1 MFRTKED
8 VFDFIYENDVKFVR
22 LMFCDI
28 FGALK
33 NISISPAQL
42 DLAFEHGI
50 SFDAS
55 SIKGFLQ
62 VDKSDLLLF
71 PDPSTLSVLPWRP
84 QQSGVVRLM
93 CDIRYADGTPFEGDC
108 RTILRRQAEKAH
120 AQGLYLNF
128 GPECEFYLF
137 ETDTQGRPTFT
148 PHDEAG
154 YFDFAPLDKGENVRR
169 EICLLL
175 EEMGLSVESSHH
187 ESGPG
192 QHEIDF
198 KYSGAVQAADN
209 LTTFKAVVKTAA
221 SHNGLYASFMPKPL
235 NNQPGSGLH
244 INLSIEKDGRNLFA
258 GGLDTLA
265 EQFMAGIF
273 KHIAGLSLFL
283 NPTVNSYKRLGKGF
297 EAPRYI
303 TWSRENRSH
312 LIRIPAAQGNYSRME
327 LRSPDGSCNPYLCFA
342 LLIEAGL
349 EGIRQGLTLPESAG
363 LDAEVDVSALKT
375 LPASLYEALV
385 AAKSDPLIPA
395 AIGQHC
401 YDKFLSAKQAE
412 WDDYTTVVDSWERG
426 RYFGQL

>member
-1 MFRTKED
+1 MFTSKEE
-8 VFDFIYENDVKFVR
+8 VLDFIYENDVKFAR

-28 FGALK
+28 FGSLK
-33 NISISPAQL
+33 NISISASQL
-42 DLAFEHGI
+42 DHAFEHGI

-62 VDKSDLLLF
+62 VDRSDLLLF

-84 QQSGVVRLM
+84 QQGGVVRLM
-93 CDIRYADGTPFEGDC
+93 CDIRYADGTVFEGDC
-108 RTILRRQAEKAH
+108 RTILRRQIEKAEN
-120 AQGLYLNF
+120 QGLQINF

-137 ETDTQGRPTFT
+137 ETDAQGRPTFT

-169 EICLLL
+169 EICLTL
-175 EEMGLSVESSHH
+175 EEMGLCVESSHH

-198 KYSGAVQAADN
+198 KYSDAVSAADN
-209 LTTFKAVVKTAA
+209 LTTFKAVVKTTA
-221 SHNGLYASFMPKPL
+221 SRNGLYASFMPKPL
-235 NNQPGSGLH
+235 NGQAGSGLH
-244 INLSIEKDGRNLFA
+244 INLSIEKGGRNLFA
-258 GGLDTLA
+258 DGIDTLA

-273 KHIAGLSLFL
+273 QHIRGLSLFL

-297 EAPRYI
+297 EAPKYI

-312 LIRIPAAQGNYSRME
+312 LIRIPAAKGSYSRME
-327 LRSPDGSCNPYLCFA
+327 LRSPDSSCNPYLSFA

-349 EGIRQGLTLPESAG
+349 EGIRQGLVLPDGAG
-363 LDAEVDVSALKT
+363 LDAEVNPSELET

-385 AAKSDPLIPA
+385 AAKEDPLIPA
-395 AIGQHC
+395 AIGRHC
-401 YDKFLSAKQAE
+401 YDNFISAKRTE
-412 WDDYTTVVDSWERG
+412 WHDYTAVVDNWERQ